1 MSELESYY
9 GDHRPMT
16 DRGSGHEIEL
26 AGTEEGILDDKY
38 DPSSSSM
45 PDSERKMLDLKILKQ
60 RTLDQQGT
68 KDDES
73 LN

>member
-1 MSELESYY
+1 MSELESDY

-16 DRGSGHEIEL
+16 DRGSGREIEL

-38 DPSSSSM
+38 DSSSSM
-45 PDSERKMLDLKILKQ
+45 PESERKMLELKLKQ
-60 RTLDQQGT
+60 EKLDQQGT

-73 LN
+73 IN